1 VSTTAPR
8 ALGPT
13 PRDRVDVQVASLFAQ
28 AADRVGCVERRYAIA
43 GEEITMRFA
52 GEEMLAR
59 LSASFSHLESGASGT
74 PSLTVHVWE
83 SASSGVEAP
92 PMPGERIEADE
103 DGPFYYYERD
113 GVQAMSRWGTLSVLN
128 ADSAEAWFW
137 APAAAEIVSWDWAV
151 PFRAILHWWLGRR
164 GVLQVHGGAVG
175 IPDGGALL
183 VGRGGSGKSTAALA
197 CLTAGLRYAGDDFV
211 AISTRPD
218 PQVHSL
224 YGSGKVEPGH
234 LMRFRD
240 LVKAV
245 SNPDPGPRE
254 KSIVFVEHAHP
265 GAAIHGF
272 PLRAVVVPRVVA
284 RSPETRLL
292 PTPAPAALA
301 ALAPSTLFLLHPST
315 PEVLAEMAA
324 LVRSV
329 PCFSLELGSDIDRI
343 PDAIVELLQAA
354 P

>member
-1 VSTTAPR
+1 
-8 ALGPT
+8 
-13 PRDRVDVQVASLFAQ
+13 VDVQAASLFAQ
-28 AADRVGCVERRYAIA
+28 AADRLGCTDRRYTFA
-43 GEEITMRFA
+43 GETVTVRFA
-52 GEEMLAR
+52 GEEMLTR
-59 LSASFSHLESGASGT
+59 LAPSFSHLGSGASGD
-74 PSLTVHVWE
+74 PGLTINVWE

-103 DGPFYYYERD
+103 DGPFYYYEGG

-128 ADSAEAWFW
+128 VDSAEAWFW
-137 APAAAEIVSWDWAV
+137 APAASEIVSWDWAV
-151 PFRAILHWWLGRR
+151 PFRAILHWWLGRA

-175 IPDGGALL
+175 VPEGGVLL
-183 VGRGGSGKSTAALA
+183 VGRGGSGKSTTALA
-197 CLTAGLRYAGDDFV
+197 CLAAGLRYAGDDFV

-234 LMRFRD
+234 LRRFPD
-240 LVKAV
+240 LAKAV
-245 SNPDPGPRE
+245 SNPDQGPRE
-254 KSIVFVEHAHP
+254 KSIVFVEDVHP

-272 PLRAVVVPRVVA
+272 PLRAVLVPRVVA

-292 PTPAPAALA
+292 PTSGATALA

-315 PEVLAEMAA
+315 PEAFAELAK